1 MHRGDLH
8 CLKTILIESYI
19 MYRYTESE
27 LLTQGTYKIYALR
40 HVINVMLK
48 NVYVY
53 YTGYCFIKAV
63 IEKGLQNLIVNG

>member
-1 MHRGDLH
+1 
-8 CLKTILIESYI
+8 